1 MREAHFCQFSS
12 KWNKMSALV
21 MFEVAFTLILHI
33 CFSLGE
39 STVVAHHALIKFG
52 LISGFPTVLYLD

>member
-1 MREAHFCQFSS
+1 
-12 KWNKMSALV
+12 

-39 STVVAHHALIKFG
+39 STVVAHHAHIKFG
-52 LISGFPTVLYLD
+52 LISVFQQFYILIKFIPHAHR